1 MRIVSPSVELLPEP
15 KTPEDVL
22 RHIEACGRVCY
33 RSEDRITDGS
43 AEKFVRMIIKRGHE
57 AVLEHARITLTMES
71 GIDRAYTRVVR
82 DEMRSMGICDYLTGS
97 HWGRLVSGNIR
108 AWRAFLAFAHK
119 MCLSMPETYARMV
132 EGYPSLFEDL
142 RLEMPEALQTKIH
155 IPEPMTRSE
164 REMHGWH
171 TLRFVC
177 DRGVSHEIVRHRPA
191 SYCQESTRYCN
202 YSEDRFGGEIAC
214 VEPFFFS
221 PGTRAYDIW
230 LGNCETAEQ
239 AYFTL
244 LDEGA
249 TAQEARGVLP
259 TDLKTEI
266 VMTADNPEW
275 LHFLKLRTGEAA
287 HPKMRLLAREA
298 GRLLAEKDPEIF
310 GEYGG
315 KA

>member
-1 MRIVSPSVELLPEP
+1 MKIVSPSVELLPEP
-15 KTPEDVL
+15 KTPEEVL

-57 AVLEHARITLTMES
+57 AVLEHARITLTMPDMAMQVLT
-71 GIDRAYTRVVR
+71 GLIRDR
-82 DEMRSMGICDYLTGS
+82 MQNKGLCDYLTS
-97 HWGRLVSGNIR
+97 TERGRLVSGNIR
-108 AWRAFLAFAHK
+108 AWRAFLANFAAIDAV
-119 MCLSMPETYARMV
+119 LPETYACMV
-132 EGYPSLFEDL
+132 AAYPSLFEDL
-142 RLEMPEALQTKIH
+142 RLEMPPAVQTKIH
-155 IPEPMTRSE
+155 MPEPMTRSE

-214 VEPFFFS
+214 VEPYFFS

-230 LGNCETAEQ
+230 RGNCETAEK

-244 LDEGA
+244 LNEGA

-275 LHFLKLRTGEAA
+275 LHFLALRTGKAA
-287 HPKMRLLAREA
+287 HPKMRLLAKEA
-298 GRLLAEKDPEIF
+298 GRLLAAADPEIF

>member
-1 MRIVSPSVELLPEP
+1 MKIVSPSVELLPEP

-57 AVLEHARITLTMES
+57 AVLEHARITLTMEN
-71 GIDRAYTRVVR
+71 GGERAYTWFVR
-82 DEMRSMGICDYLTGS
+82 DEMRSAGLCDYLTGT
-97 HWGRLVSGNIR
+97 HYGRLVTGNIR
-108 AWRAFLAFAHK
+108 AWRAFLAFAQK
-119 MCLSMPETYARMV
+119 LELAMPETYACMV
-132 EGYPSLFEDL
+132 AAYQSLFEDL
-142 RLEMPEALQTKIH
+142 RLEMPPAMQTKIH
-155 IPEPMTRSE
+155 MPEPMTRSE

-214 VEPFFFS
+214 VEPYFFS

-230 LGNCETAEQ
+230 RGNCETAEQ
-239 AYFTL
+239 AYFAL
-244 LDEGA
+244 MDEGA

-275 LHFLKLRTGEAA
+275 LHFLKLRTGEKA
-287 HPKMRLLAREA
+287 HPKMRLLAKEA